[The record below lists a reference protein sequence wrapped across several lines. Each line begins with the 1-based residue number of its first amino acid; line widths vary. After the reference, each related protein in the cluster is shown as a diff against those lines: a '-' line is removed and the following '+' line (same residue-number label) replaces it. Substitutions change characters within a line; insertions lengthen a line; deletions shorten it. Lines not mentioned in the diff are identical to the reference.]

1 MDTTTLVSGEHGEL
15 SHVSEVTPRVRTLYC
30 NPDDRRHDVL
40 INESRS
46 HSRYGL
52 RGVRVGEAS
61 HLGPPRR
68 QSSRPIAGRD
78 VIPRI
83 HSDGVIQVDEE
94 SDVVGVSHGSLQ
106 EVHQSRRARR
116 RVSSNSDAPL
126 IRRSRFAVL
135 TESGDESDE
144 EPLIRVVIP
153 SRNEDD
159 VNTVPASSG
168 AVAAHLG
175 PLVTTEADAGQVDE
189 YDMTLMD
196 ADTES
201 LSNPSAVEVE
211 PQVPSNTSNR
221 VRRRRLLLHWNE

>member
-1 MDTTTLVSGEHGEL
+1 MID
-15 SHVSEVTPRVRTLYC
+15 
-30 NPDDRRHDVL
+30 
-40 INESRS
+40 ESRS

-61 HLGPPRR
+61 HPGPPRR

-78 VIPRI
+78 VIPRL
-83 HSDGVIQVDEE
+83 HSDGAIQVDEE
-94 SDVVGVSHGSLQ
+94 NDVVGVPHGSLQ

-135 TESGDESDE
+135 TESDDESDE
-144 EPLIRVVIP
+144 EPLIRAAIP

-168 AVAAHLG
+168 SG
-175 PLVTTEADAGQVDE
+175 WSFRTAGHDRGGCG
-189 YDMTLMD
+189 
-196 ADTES
+196 AG
-201 LSNPSAVEVE
+201 
-211 PQVPSNTSNR
+211 
-221 VRRRRLLLHWNE
+221 